1 MGQLGFFD
9 LSRRYEGLDVKDDPL
24 VAIAAMIPWE
34 SLRPK
39 LKASLITGGLRASDV
54 ARKSPAGRKPWDEVV
69 IFKVLVLQALYNL
82 SDDQAEYQL
91 RDRLSFMRFLGLG
104 LEDAVPDAKT
114 LWLYR
119 EALAKAGAVEELFDL
134 FDGFLK
140 DKGYLAMGGQIIDA
154 TIVSAPEQHNSV
166 TRTFGSREENETIK
180 EGETPED
187 WKSKPAKNHQK
198 DKDARWTK
206 KHERS
211 YFGYKNHIGVD
222 RRHKFVRRYVVS
234 DASVHDS
241 QKFEDVLDTSN
252 TASDVWADSAYR
264 SDEIEEKLAARG
276 LKSRIHR
283 RAYRNRKLSEAQK
296 AANTTRSN
304 VRARVEHVFGD
315 QKNGMGTGIVRTI
328 GIVRARCK
336 TGMTNLVYNMRR
348 FVCSGDRP
356 LTMSNFLS
364 VGVMTPNEPRANRN
378 CEYIALLHPKLTG
391 T

>member
-9 LSRRYEGLDVKDDPL
+9 LNRRYESLTEKNDPL
-24 VAIAAMIPWE
+24 VAIAAMVPFE
-34 SLRPK
+34 SFRPK
-39 LKASLITGGLRASDV
+39 LHTALIKRDVPRSEAERKCRAVS
-54 ARKSPAGRKPWDEVV
+54 KPWDEMVS
-69 IFKVLVLQALYNL
+69 FKALVLQALYNL

-104 LEDAVPDAKT
+104 LEDTVPDAKT

-119 EALAKAGAVEELFDL
+119 EALGKAGAAEELFDL

-154 TIVSAPEQHNSV
+154 TIVSAPKQHNS
-166 TRTFGSREENETIK
+166 GEENETIK

-187 WKSKPAKNHQK
+187 WKSKPAKNRQK

-264 SDEIEEKLAARG
+264 SDEIEEKLAERG
-276 LKSRIHR
+276 LKNRIHR
-283 RAYRNRKLSEAQK
+283 RAYRNRKLSEARK
-296 AANTTRSN
+296 AANTTRLKE
-304 VRARVEHVFGD
+304 RARDENVFGD
-315 QKNGMGTGIVRTI
+315 QKNGMGAELVRTI

-336 TGMTNLVYNMRR
+336 IGMTNLAYNMRR
-348 FVCSGDRP
+348 FVCLER
-356 LTMSNFLS
+356 MAAAA
-364 VGVMTPNEPRANRN
+364 R
-378 CEYIALLHPKLTG
+378 
-391 T
+391 